1 MATMIVEV
9 YDALRS
15 AGADEEKARKAAEVM
30 AAVDQKHHDVVVR
43 FERLDGRFNTV
54 TWMVGL
60 NVTLTLLVLGK
71 LFIVP

>member
-1 MATMIVEV
+1 MATMIAEV

-30 AAVDQKHHDVVVR
+30 AAVDQKHQDVVVR

-54 TWMVGL
+54 TWMLGI

-71 LFIVP
+71 LFVAP

>member
-1 MATMIVEV
+1 MIAEV

-30 AAVDQKHHDVVVR
+30 AAVDQKHQDVVVR

-54 TWMVGL
+54 TWMLGI

-71 LFIVP
+71 LFVAP

>member
-1 MATMIVEV
+1 MATMIAEV

-15 AGADEEKARKAAEVM
+15 AGADEDEARKAAEVM
-30 AAVDQKHHDVVVR
+30 AAVDQKHQDVVVR

-54 TWMVGL
+54 TWMLGI

-71 LFIVP
+71 LFVAP